1 MCNMTMIKSLTE
13 LTDPKISEV
22 GGKGYSLAVL
32 INNDFNVSQGF
43 VITSDAFFKFL
54 KDNALI
60 ERIEKIAS
68 EIDENNFEK
77 KSKEIRDLILDGNM
91 PEDIASE
98 IEEHLNK
105 LTAQY
110 VSIRSSAVSE
120 DSLKASFAGLHD
132 TFLNIKSELE
142 LVLENVKKC
151 WASLFNDRAV
161 VYRIRKGIPHLD
173 SMAVIIQE
181 MIKSDVSGI
190 IFTVHPVI
198 DKGLILIEAFRGL
211 GDRVAGG
218 EITPDSYTLD
228 RETLKIKDKQLI
240 GSEPLLHEKDI
251 MMLAEMALKV
261 EKVLGYPQDI
271 EFAISNRKIFILQSR
286 PITR

>member
-1 MCNMTMIKSLTE
+1 MIVIKSITE
-13 LTDPKISEV
+13 LKAPKISEV

-32 INNDFNVSQGF
+32 INNGFNVPKGF
-43 VITSDAFFKFL
+43 VITSDTFFEFL
-54 KDNALI
+54 KDNNLI
-60 ERIEKIAS
+60 ERIEKIVS
-68 EIDENNFEK
+68 EINENTFSE
-77 KSKEIRDLILDGNM
+77 KSKEIRDLILNGDLS
-91 PEDIASE
+91 EDIASK
-98 IEEHLNK
+98 IEEPLNE
-105 LTAQY
+105 LNAQY

-142 LVLENVKKC
+142 LVLENIKRC
-151 WASLFNDRAV
+151 WASLFNERAV
-161 VYRIRKGIPHLD
+161 IYRIRKKIPHLEG
-173 SMAVIIQE
+173 MAVIIQK

-190 IFTVHPVI
+190 IFTKHPVI
-198 DKGLILIEAFRGL
+198 NKGLILIEASRGL

-261 EKVLGYPQDI
+261 EKVFGYPQDI

>member
-1 MCNMTMIKSLTE
+1 MIVIKSITE
-13 LTDPKISEV
+13 LKAPKISEV

-32 INNDFNVSQGF
+32 INNGFNVPKGF
-43 VITSDAFFKFL
+43 VITSDTFFEFL
-54 KDNALI
+54 KDNNLI
-60 ERIEKIAS
+60 ERIEKIVS
-68 EIDENNFEK
+68 EINENTFSE
-77 KSKEIRDLILDGNM
+77 KSKEIRDLILNGDLS
-91 PEDIASE
+91 EDIASK
-98 IEEHLNK
+98 IEEPLNE
-105 LTAQY
+105 LNAQY

-142 LVLENVKKC
+142 LVLENIKRC
-151 WASLFNDRAV
+151 WASLFNERAV
-161 VYRIRKGIPHLD
+161 IYRIRKKIPHLEGI
-173 SMAVIIQE
+173 AVIIQK

-190 IFTVHPVI
+190 IFTKHPVI
-198 DKGLILIEAFRGL
+198 NKGLILIEASRGL

-228 RETLKIKDKQLI
+228 RETLQIKDKQLI
-240 GSEPLLHEKDI
+240 GNEPLLHEKDI
-251 MMLAEMALKV
+251 MMLAGMALKV
-261 EKVLGYPQDI
+261 EKVFGYPQDI

>member
-1 MCNMTMIKSLTE
+1 MTMIKSLTE

>member
-1 MCNMTMIKSLTE
+1 MIVIKSITE
-13 LTDPKISEV
+13 LKAPKISEV

-32 INNDFNVSQGF
+32 INNGFNVPKGF
-43 VITSDAFFKFL
+43 VITSDTFFEFL
-54 KDNALI
+54 KDNNLI
-60 ERIEKIAS
+60 ERIEKIVS
-68 EIDENNFEK
+68 EINENTFSE
-77 KSKEIRDLILDGNM
+77 KSKEIRDLILNGDLS
-91 PEDIASE
+91 EDIASK
-98 IEEHLNK
+98 IEEPLNE
-105 LTAQY
+105 LNAQY

-142 LVLENVKKC
+142 LVLENIKRC
-151 WASLFNDRAV
+151 WASLFNERAV
-161 VYRIRKGIPHLD
+161 IYRIRKKIPHLEG
-173 SMAVIIQE
+173 MAVIIQK

-190 IFTVHPVI
+190 IFTKHPVI
-198 DKGLILIEAFRGL
+198 NKGLILIEASRGL

-228 RETLKIKDKQLI
+228 RETLQIKDKQLI
-240 GSEPLLHEKDI
+240 GNEPLLHEKDI
-251 MMLAEMALKV
+251 MMLAGMALKV
-261 EKVLGYPQDI
+261 EKVFGYPQDI